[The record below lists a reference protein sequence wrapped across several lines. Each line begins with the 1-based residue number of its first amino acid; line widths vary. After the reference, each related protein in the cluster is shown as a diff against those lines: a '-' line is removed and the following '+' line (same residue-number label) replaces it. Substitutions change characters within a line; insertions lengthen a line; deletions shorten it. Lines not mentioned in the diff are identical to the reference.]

1 MMMRLEYVPGT
12 GFIFDGRKVEWG
24 TDRDLVRGVLGVS
37 FEEENRMVDLSEYFE
52 EGERYTVEQR
62 RDFYHSEEKAY
73 NFYLNYD
80 DTDRLSELEVHSG
93 LLISVNEMELQFE
106 SDINPI
112 LVMMNDSGEQGI
124 ELEEGN
130 YLFRELRMTVASSAA
145 TGGEGSG
152 LAYFYAAESV
162 EHLLG

>member
-1 MMMRLEYVPGT
+1 MRLEYVPGS
-12 GFIFDGRKVEWG
+12 GFIFDGRQVVWG
-24 TDRDLVRGVLGVS
+24 TDRDLVRGTLGVS

-52 EGERYTVEQR
+52 DGERYTIEQR
-62 RDFYHSEEKAY
+62 RDFYHSEERSY
-73 NFYLNYD
+73 SFYLNYD

-106 SDINPI
+106 SDIYPI
-112 LVMMNDSGEQGI
+112 LDKMHDAGEQGI

-130 YLFRELRMTVASSAA
+130 YLFQELKMTVASSAA

-162 EHLLG
+162 EHLFG